1 MTKKRASS
9 RSEYSPSILQEDLTH
24 CFLCGRCDRK
34 LDRHEVF
41 PGPYRDKCKEDGLW
55 VTLCHF
61 PCHEGKDGAQYD
73 RKTREYLAAYA
84 QGKAMDKYGWSTEEF
99 IQRYGKN
106 WR

>member
-9 RSEYSPSILQEDLTH
+9 SSEYSPSILQEDLTH

-41 PGPYRDKCKEDGLW
+41 PGPYRDKCKADGLW
-55 VTLCHF
+55 VTLCHV

-84 QGKAMDKYGWSTEEF
+84 QGMAMDKYGWSTAEF

-106 WR
+106 WL